1 MAFVGLGALLA
12 AVVVLTTV
20 LRRRTMNE
28 ADKAWGNDM
37 FDPMANTEDLFERE
51 VVSDLF
57 EEEVNESTETNDD
70 MSLEPNSE
78 LSTGDTIPSI
88 VPDGWTLEAYSA
100 WLDGP
105 TPDGWTDDQWTTY
118 VEESKATL
126 AQASASSEG

>member
-1 MAFVGLGALLA
+1 
-12 AVVVLTTV
+12 
-20 LRRRTMNE
+20 MNE
-28 ADKAWGNDM
+28 VDKAWGNDM